1 VDLVIL
7 DRDGVINH
15 DSPDFIKSPEEWR
28 AITGSLEAIAAL
40 SAAGIRV
47 AIATNQSGI
56 GRGLFSQ
63 EDLDAIHL
71 RMTGAIEAV
80 GGRIDMIVVCPH
92 APRANCDC
100 RKPRIGLFRQIAEQ
114 FGLTLPLEGVP
125 CIGDSSRDIEAARD
139 AGARPILVLTGNGA
153 EAAANMDEDN
163 SPEIFAT
170 LSDAVL
176 MLLGKD
182 IR

>member
-1 VDLVIL
+1 MHLVIL

-28 AITGSLEAIAAL
+28 AISGSLEAIAAL
-40 SAAGIRV
+40 SAAGIRI

-63 EDLDAIHL
+63 QDLDAIH
-71 RMTGAIEAV
+71 RHMTGAVEAA
-80 GGRIDMIVVCPH
+80 GGTIDMIAVCPH
-92 APRANCDC
+92 APQANCDC
-100 RKPRIGLFRQIAEQ
+100 RKPRIGLLRQIAEY
-114 FGLTLPLEGVP
+114 FELPLPLEDVP
-125 CIGDSSRDIEAARD
+125 CIGDSARDIEAARD

-153 EAAANMDEDN
+153 EAATNMDDSN
-163 SPEIFAT
+163 SLEIFDT

-176 MLLGKD
+176 TLLGKD
-182 IR
+182 NR